1 MTDKTTMGEHATA
14 IQNAADAFNAAVK
27 GASDAGYIVRWGMST
42 QSKLPATISD
52 ITVAPP
58 YEWMNE

>member
-1 MTDKTTMGEHATA
+1 MAETTMGEHATA

-27 GASDAGYIVRWGMST
+27 DAGDSGYVVRWGMST
-42 QSKLPATISD
+42 QGKLPATISD